1 MATLSETGA
10 SHGSIH
16 RYSGMGVPPL
26 SLGYTQK
33 IKGGTNQVEKE
44 GLPVSKTVRLKILQK
59 EPPIAMAKERFPHK
73 MTISMANLTH
83 HKEKSNWFEKMKSY

>member
-1 MATLSETGA
+1 M
-10 SHGSIH
+10 
-16 RYSGMGVPPL
+16 PPL

-33 IKGGTNQVEKE
+33 IKGGTNQV
-44 GLPVSKTVRLKILQK
+44 GGGFTSSQSKTVRLKILQK

-83 HKEKSNWFEKMKSY
+83 HKEKSSWFEKIKSY